1 MWENPP
7 GQNPP
12 GQNPADKTPQDKTPR
27 DKTPQDKNLQ
37 DKTPQVLTD
46 LKNETFGKCF
56 VHFIFVHNSN
66 YDIVA
71 LL

>member
-1 MWENPP
+1 MSYLWLP
-7 GQNPP
+7 
-12 GQNPADKTPQDKTPR
+12 DKTPQDKTPQ
-27 DKTPQDKNLQ
+27 DKTPQDKNPQ

-56 VHFIFVHNSN
+56 VHFIFVHHSN